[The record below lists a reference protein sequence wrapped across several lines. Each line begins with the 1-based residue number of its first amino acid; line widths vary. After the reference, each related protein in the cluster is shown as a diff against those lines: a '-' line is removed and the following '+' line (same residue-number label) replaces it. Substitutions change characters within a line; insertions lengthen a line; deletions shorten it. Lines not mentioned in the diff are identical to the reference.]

1 MKKNRTGMVLAIAL
15 GLLASVGLTT
25 PSVAEVGAVSVVFTK
40 GGFIVGVGGGQG
52 VLVFRGHR
60 YPFTVS
66 GMSVG
71 FTIGASTTKFVGKA
85 INLRSPGDLAG
96 SYAVGGAGGALR
108 AACFWISFAVGS
120 SSSIFSGMADPSSM
134 TVAPEPIASAGGD
147 IAPLIQI
154 KRSQRGALLN
164 LNRIRLNRSSPGD
177 MKLIGAP
184 DCSSCRNAC
193 RPASSGTGR
202 RHMP

>member
-1 MKKNRTGMVLAIAL
+1 
-15 GLLASVGLTT
+15 
-25 PSVAEVGAVSVVFTK
+25 
-40 GGFIVGVGGGQG
+40 
-52 VLVFRGHR
+52 
-60 YPFTVS
+60 
-66 GMSVG
+66 MSVG
-71 FTIGASTTKFVGKA
+71 FTIGASTTKFTGRA
-85 INLRSPGDLAG
+85 LNLRSPGDLAG

-147 IAPLIQI
+147 TAPLIQI
-154 KRSQRGALLN
+154 KRSQRGVLLN